1 MQRNSLIELMS
12 MIAGFFGGIVIS
24 YIFGWGLLF
33 GMLVTVSLGVFG
45 DWLYGR
51 KARGREARSRRN

>member
-12 MIAGFFGGIVIS
+12 MIAGFVGGIVIS
-24 YIFGWGLLF
+24 YIFGWSLLF
-33 GMLVTVSLGVFG
+33 GMLVTVSLAVLG

-51 KARGREARSRRN
+51 KTREREARSRRN

>member
-1 MQRNSLIELMS
+1 MQRNSFIELMS

-33 GMLVTVSLGVFG
+33 GMLVTVSLAVLG
-45 DWLYGR
+45 DWIYGR
-51 KARGREARSRRN
+51 KIREREARSRRN